1 MTTANNLNIKA
12 FAFIELK
19 NWQQFLYNEN
29 LFLTQNP
36 KTEIFFLFEIQN
48 NINILLKSFRYEN
61 IKQIF

>member
-1 MTTANNLNIKA
+1 MTTTNNLNIKA

-19 NWQQFLYNEN
+19 NGQSFLYNEN
-29 LFLTQNP
+29 LFLAQNQ